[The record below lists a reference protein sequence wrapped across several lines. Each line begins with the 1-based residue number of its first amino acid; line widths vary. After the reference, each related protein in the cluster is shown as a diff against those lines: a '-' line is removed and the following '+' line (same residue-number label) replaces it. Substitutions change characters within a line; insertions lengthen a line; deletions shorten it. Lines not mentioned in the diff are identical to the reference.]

1 MPNPNGCFVQV
12 WDRPDFGGV
21 FDYINGPQHYP
32 SLRDMPGGRIW
43 TDRIHS
49 AKVGPD
55 ATVMLYADEN
65 AQGATITLRADT
77 EYRRLPVAL
86 DGTAE
91 SLTVGCVSRPDAAD

>member
-1 MPNPNGCFVQV
+1 M
-12 WDRPDFGGV
+12 V

-43 TDRIHS
+43 TNRIQS

-65 AQGATITLRADT
+65 AQGAMITLRTDT
-77 EYRRLPVAL
+77 EYRRLPNTFE
-86 DGTAE
+86 GTAE
-91 SLTVGCVSRPDAAD
+91 SLTVACVSRPDAAD